1 LTADTPDSPAIDDLF
16 GTPQRDHA
24 AAEIAKP
31 TAKPKRSPARQGVQP
46 ATVTPEVSALAQRL
60 PRGLRIG
67 TSSWSYPGWDG
78 LVYAGEYSDSML
90 ARKGLAAYA
99 RHPLLRTVS
108 IDRGFYAPIPLADYV
123 AYAASVPDDF
133 RFAVK
138 APAAVCDAWIRESDG
153 RGRMAN
159 PAFLNAEFAIRDFVD
174 PATRGL
180 GTRCGP
186 LVFQLSPLG
195 VLAEDA
201 VGFLERLEGFLA
213 ALPKL
218 DPQLTPD
225 AVYAVELRD
234 ATLLTP
240 RFIRML
246 RAAGVRYC
254 VGLHER
260 MPAADRQAT
269 AVALLDE
276 GAGGPLVVRWNL
288 NSRYRY
294 AQAEAAYKP
303 FDKLVDEDPFSR
315 ETLANMAV
323 AALAAGRQVTILVSN
338 KAEGSSPL
346 SCIKLA
352 EAIAARLPADARF

>member
-1 LTADTPDSPAIDDLF
+1 MTASAPIDDLF
-16 GTPQRDHA
+16 GSPPTLGDPA
-24 AAEIAKP
+24 ATQPANLA
-31 TAKPKRSPARQGVQP
+31 AKPKRLPARQGVQP
-46 ATVTPEVSALAQRL
+46 ATVAPEVTALAQRL

-78 LVYAGEYSDSML
+78 LVYAGDYSESML

-123 AYAASVPDDF
+123 AYAASVPEDF

-138 APAAVCDAWIRESDG
+138 APAAVCDAWIRELDG

-159 PAFLNAEFAIRDFVD
+159 PAFLNAEFAVRDFVE

-180 GTRCGP
+180 GRRCGP
-186 LVFQLSPLG
+186 LVFQLPPLG
-195 VLAEDA
+195 ALAEDA
-201 VGFLERLEGFLA
+201 LGFVERLGAFLR
-213 ALPKL
+213 ALPPL
-218 DPQLTPD
+218 DPQLGPD

-240 RFIRML
+240 RFIKML

-260 MPAADRQAT
+260 MPAADRQAA

-315 ETLANMAV
+315 DTLADMAV
-323 AALAAGRQVTILVSN
+323 AALAAGRTVTILVSN

-352 EAIAARLPADARF
+352 EAIAARLPAGTA

>member
-1 LTADTPDSPAIDDLF
+1 
-16 GTPQRDHA
+16 
-24 AAEIAKP
+24 
-31 TAKPKRSPARQGVQP
+31 
-46 ATVTPEVSALAQRL
+46 
-60 PRGLRIG
+60 
-67 TSSWSYPGWDG
+67 
-78 LVYAGEYSDSML
+78 
-90 ARKGLAAYA
+90 
-99 RHPLLRTVS
+99 
-108 IDRGFYAPIPLADYV
+108 
-123 AYAASVPDDF
+123 
-133 RFAVK
+133 
-138 APAAVCDAWIRESDG
+138 
-153 RGRMAN
+153 
-159 PAFLNAEFAIRDFVD
+159 
-174 PATRGL
+174 
-180 GTRCGP
+180 
-186 LVFQLSPLG
+186 
-195 VLAEDA
+195 
-201 VGFLERLEGFLA
+201 
-213 ALPKL
+213 
-218 DPQLTPD
+218 
-225 AVYAVELRD
+225 
-234 ATLLTP
+234 
-240 RFIRML
+240 
-246 RAAGVRYC
+246 VRYC

>member
-1 LTADTPDSPAIDDLF
+1 MTTDAAPPHIDDLF
-16 GTPQRDHA
+16 GAPPP
-24 AAEIAKP
+24 AAEPARP
-31 TAKPKRSPARQGVQP
+31 RRPSARQGVQP
-46 ATVTPEVSALAQRL
+46 AAATPELQALAQRL
-60 PRGLRIG
+60 PHGLRIG
-67 TSSWSYPGWDG
+67 TSSWSYPGWEG
-78 LVYAGEYSDSML
+78 LVYGGGYSEPQL
-90 ARKGLAAYA
+90 ARKGLAAYGQ
-99 RHPLLRTVS
+99 HPLLRTVS

-153 RGRMAN
+153 RGRQPN
-159 PAFLNAEFAIRDFVD
+159 PAFLNAEFAVRDFVE

-180 GTRCGP
+180 DTRCGP

-195 VLAEDA
+195 ALAEDA
-201 VGFLERLEGFLA
+201 IGFLERLEAFLA
-213 ALPKL
+213 ALPPL
-218 DPQLTPD
+218 DRQRTPD

-240 RFIRML
+240 RFIKML
-246 RAAGVRYC
+246 RAVGVRYC

-260 MPAADRQAT
+260 MPAADRQAA
-269 AVALLDE
+269 AVALLDA
-276 GAGGPLVVRWNL
+276 GAPGPLVVRWNL

-315 ETLANMAV
+315 ETLADMAV
-323 AALAAGRQVTILVSN
+323 AALAACRQVTILVSN
-338 KAEGSSPL
+338 KAEGCSPL
-346 SCIKLA
+346 SCIRLA
-352 EAIAARLPADARF
+352 EAIAARLPADTP

>member
-1 LTADTPDSPAIDDLF
+1 MDDLF
-16 GTPQRDHA
+16 GTPPALSDAA
-24 AAEIAKP
+24 AAEPTHPAAKP
-31 TAKPKRSPARQGVQP
+31 AAKPKRSSARQGVQP
-46 ATVTPEVSALAQRL
+46 ATVTPEVTALAQRL
-60 PRGLRIG
+60 LRGAHGLRIG

-99 RHPLLRTVS
+99 QHPLLRTVS
-108 IDRGFYAPIPLADYV
+108 IDRGFYSPIPLADYV
-123 AYAASVPDDF
+123 AYAASVPEDF

-138 APAAVCDAWIRESDG
+138 ATSAVCDAWIRESDG

-180 GTRCGP
+180 GVRCGP

-195 VLAEDA
+195 ALAEDA
-201 VGFLERLEGFLA
+201 TGFVERLEAFLT
-213 ALPKL
+213 ALPPL
-218 DPQLTPD
+218 DPQLNPD

-240 RFIRML
+240 RFIKML

-260 MPAADRQAT
+260 MPAADRQAA

-303 FDKLVDEDPFSR
+303 FNKLVDEDPFSR
-315 ETLANMAV
+315 ETLADMAV
-323 AALAAGRQVTILVSN
+323 AALAAGRKVTILVSN

-352 EAIAARLPADARF
+352 EAIAARLPADAA

>member
-1 LTADTPDSPAIDDLF
+1 MTASPPIDDLF
-16 GTPQRDHA
+16 GTPPAPGDSA
-24 AAEIAKP
+24 ATEP
-31 TAKPKRSPARQGVQP
+31 PSKPKRSSAHQGVQP
-46 ATVTPEVSALAQRL
+46 ATVPPEVAALAQRL

-78 LVYAGEYSDSML
+78 LVYAGTYSDSML

-123 AYAASVPDDF
+123 AYAASVPEDF

-138 APAAVCDAWIRESDG
+138 APAAVCDAWIRELDG
-153 RGRMAN
+153 RGRMPN
-159 PAFLNAEFAIRDFVD
+159 PAFLNAEFAVRDFVD

-180 GTRCGP
+180 GMRCGP
-186 LVFQLSPLG
+186 LVFQFSPLG
-195 VLAEDA
+195 ALAEDA
-201 VGFLERLEGFLA
+201 IGFVERLEAFLA
-213 ALPKL
+213 ALPPL
-218 DPQLTPD
+218 DAQLNPD

-240 RFIRML
+240 RVIKML

-260 MPAADRQAT
+260 MPAADRQA
-269 AVALLDE
+269 AAIALLDE

-315 ETLANMAV
+315 ETLADMAV
-323 AALAAGRQVTILVSN
+323 AALAAGRKVTILVSN

-352 EAIAARLPADARF
+352 EAIAARLPADAA